1 MITKDRFTAI
11 VMVLVV
17 WGLAG
22 GVFGALFSGLE
33 AILDGLG
40 LAGWHPP
47 VLAAAIAAMATSALY
62 GAMPSALAGAMAGVL
77 ASIGALVLLGHEI
90 DLGTIAAI
98 AAVAGAMAGSFHAWM
113 SAASGRPLMQTLT
126 GLVAGLI
133 AGGALV
139 SLGAL
144 GAAHAGTFVAAAGV
158 VAVVGVLFQVSERW
172 IAGLGERWF
181 PGSVSGA
188 VVAALIATLVA
199 ASMWMLG
206 ASGGLMG
213 DSGAALQPSGI
224 EADLLPG
231 FLGGMTG
238 GAITGVVLELL
249 GFRLE
254 DHA

>member
-1 MITKDRFTAI
+1 MITKDRLTAI

-22 GVFGALFSGLE
+22 GVFGALFTGLE
-33 AILDGLG
+33 AVLDGLG
-40 LAGWHPP
+40 FARWQPA

-62 GAMPSALAGAMAGVL
+62 GAMPSALSGAMAGVL
-77 ASIGALVLLGHEI
+77 ASIGALVVLGHEL
-90 DLGTIAAI
+90 DLSTIAAI
-98 AAVAGAMAGSFHAWM
+98 AAVAGLMAGSFHAWM
-113 SAASGRPLMQTLT
+113 SNASGRPLMQTLT
-126 GLVAGLI
+126 GLVAGLL
-133 AGGALV
+133 AGGGLV
-139 SLGAL
+139 AIGAL
-144 GAAHAGTFVAAAGV
+144 GAAPAGTFVAAAGV

-172 IAGLGERWF
+172 IANLGERWF

-199 ASMWMLG
+199 SSMWVLG

-213 DSGAALQPSGI
+213 ETGPALRLTGI
-224 EADLLPG
+224 EGGLVPG
-231 FLGGMTG
+231 FVGGMTG
-238 GAITGVVLELL
+238 GAITGLLLELL